1 MNRTSIKT
9 AAEAVLRELPSVL
22 GAYVSEDLEGH
33 PREVHLLVGPG
44 PDLAG
49 LARDIRG
56 LLQERL
62 GIPVDQ
68 RVISIAQLARDLEA
82 DSVEGHDLDGPD
94 VESPKSATPSGQA
107 GSEWPAGSEGPAAS
121 ERSANAVGSA
131 RAGAVAAHQED
142 AGDGS
147 PPSEPRPVFDGIE
160 STVGGGRVAVTVRLL
175 WQGVSVDATGD
186 AADTTPGR
194 ARAAATAT
202 LRAAM
207 SVAASSGL
215 VLELDFASVVQAL
228 DGDYVLVS
236 VLGVSERIGR
246 RPLPLVGAHPIE
258 SDVEGAAALA
268 SLKAINRVLALAL
281 QER

>member
-9 AAEAVLRELPSVL
+9 TAEAVLRELPSVL

-33 PREVHLLVGPG
+33 PREVHLLVAPG

-62 GIPVDQ
+62 GMPVDQ
-68 RVISIAQLARDLEA
+68 RVISIAQLAREPGA
-82 DSVEGHDLDGPD
+82 PD
-94 VESPKSATPSGQA
+94 DAAAPSAEHPDAPASASAASAPRPDATPA
-107 GSEWPAGSEGPAAS
+107 E
-121 ERSANAVGSA
+121 SANGV
-131 RAGAVAAHQED
+131 RAGEAAGGE
-142 AGDGS
+142 A
-147 PPSEPRPVFDGIE
+147 RPVFDGIE
-160 STVGGGRVAVTVRLL
+160 SAVGAGRVTVTVRLG
-175 WQGVSVDATGD
+175 WQGQDARGTGE

-202 LRAAM
+202 LAAAM
-207 SVAASSGL
+207 TVAASSGL

-268 SLKAINRVLALAL
+268 SLKAINRVLGLAL
-281 QER
+281 KDA